1 LHSQSNSQTLAE
13 IASLGI
19 GKCLIIKSNIMFK
32 INFNESLN
40 GSKNRIVELQ
50 KVLEQIKKGFWKK
63 QIEDIQYHL
72 KNGDIEQ
79 VKELKGKLPAFTI
92 SATYSGK
99 RNKENVEKHSGLLH
113 LDYDK
118 LDNIQDIKSK
128 IISNPYTYAAFVS
141 PSGKGLKVLVKCD
154 NELVTHT
161 AAFNSLR
168 SYYDGL
174 LCVDSDKSIK
184 DILRLCFVSYDSD
197 LYLNENSKVFNYQ
210 SRPNN
215 EKNSQKDLEEVWKF
229 TSKKEEFYE
238 GNRNNFV
245 YRFGCN
251 ANRSGLNISDAI
263 NYAYSF
269 SDNEFNKDEIEQ
281 TITSA
286 YKNNANERGSFAK
299 SAKPAKLQ
307 ENSPLIPEF
316 IYDTLPLTLKEACNV
331 FNGRERDVFF
341 TSALSVI
348 SGGLHNVSGL
358 YANDKVFPNL
368 FSIIIA
374 PPASGKGVMKYS
386 KQLGDCYHDFLLNQS
401 REDFKEYKKEK
412 RVFDL
417 KVKKAK
423 TDQAIEALIE
433 PEEPKAKM
441 FFIPGDTSSSRIIK
455 HLEDNEGMGCIC
467 ETEADAL
474 TNALKQEWGGFSNII
489 RKGFQAEVISQ
500 SRKTNLEYTE
510 IKQPKFSLAL
520 TGTPNQLDLLMTSV
534 QDGLFSRCL
543 FYSFS
548 VEPIWKT
555 TYTSGLIRSNE
566 EIFEDYSAGLCDKFK
581 SNTNQKF
588 SMTKE
593 QGLKLDKT
601 FEELLRHNTALYD
614 ENITGIVYRLGLM
627 CFKIAMTLSAI
638 RFDNKEITCSN
649 DDFDTAMCLVKDVY
663 LIHGTNM
670 LNRLTKNSKRL
681 NATQRALYN
690 WIETKD
696 TFKRTEILEKAKV
709 LGIKDR
715 TLSDI
720 LKRFIDFELIEK
732 VSFGVYIRR

>member
-1 LHSQSNSQTLAE
+1 
-13 IASLGI
+13 
-19 GKCLIIKSNIMFK
+19 MFK
-32 INFNESLN
+32 C
-40 GSKNRIVELQ
+40 Q
-50 KVLEQIKKGFWKK
+50 
-63 QIEDIQYHL
+63 
-72 KNGDIEQ
+72 
-79 VKELKGKLPAFTI
+79 
-92 SATYSGK
+92 
-99 RNKENVEKHSGLLH
+99 
-113 LDYDK
+113 
-118 LDNIQDIKSK
+118 
-128 IISNPYTYAAFVS
+128 PY
-141 PSGKGLKVLVKCD
+141 
-154 NELVTHT
+154 
-161 AAFNSLR
+161 
-168 SYYDGL
+168 
-174 LCVDSDKSIK
+174 
-184 DILRLCFVSYDSD
+184 
-197 LYLNENSKVFNYQ
+197 
-210 SRPNN
+210 PNN
-215 EKNSQKDLEEVWKF
+215 EIQTQKNLDWVWDF
-229 TSKKEEFYE
+229 TSHKKQFSE
-238 GNRNNFV
+238 GRNNFV
-245 YRFGCN
+245 HLFAHN
-251 ANRSGLNISDAI
+251 ANRYGFDISETL
-263 NYAYSF
+263 NYAYKYSDSTF
-269 SDNEFNKDEIEQ
+269 SEEEIER
-281 TITSA
+281 TVKGV
-286 YKNNANERGSFAK
+286 YENNVNEKGSLAK
-299 SAKPAKLQ
+299 PAKPAKLQ

-548 VEPIWKT
+548 AEPIWKT
-555 TYTSGLIRSNE
+555 TYTPGLIRSNE

-614 ENITGIVYRLGLM
+614 ENIAGIVYRLGLM

-649 DDFDTAMCLVKDVY
+649 DDFDTAICLVKDVY
-663 LIHGTNM
+663 LIHGINM

-681 NATQRALYN
+681 NTTQSALYN

-696 TFKRTEILEKAKV
+696 TFKRAEISEEANV

-715 TLSDI
+715 ILSDI
-720 LKRFIDFELIEK
+720 LNRFISLNLIEK
-732 VSFGVYIRR
+732 VSHGVYKKK

>member
-1 LHSQSNSQTLAE
+1 MA
-13 IASLGI
+13 I
-19 GKCLIIKSNIMFK
+19 GKCLIIKSNFMLQ
-32 INFNESLN
+32 INFMDSFSGLN
-40 GSKNRIVELQ
+40 NRKVEIL
-50 KVLEQIKKGFWKK
+50 KVLNEIKTERWKKEITEIRNHINNGDSKKADYIKKT
-63 QIEDIQYHL
+63 
-72 KNGDIEQ
+72 
-79 VKELKGKLPAFTI
+79 LPAFTV
-92 SATYSGK
+92 SATF
-99 RNKENVEKHSGLLH
+99 KENRKKKNIESYSNLLH
-113 LDYDK
+113 LDYDYV
-118 LDNIQDIKSK
+118 DNVIELKAKVVSI
-128 IISNPYTYAAFVS
+128 PFTYAAFIS
-141 PSGKGLKVLVKCD
+141 PSGKGLKVLVKS
-154 NELVTHT
+154 NNNLSTHT
-161 AAFNSLR
+161 FSFNRLKEH
-168 SYYDGL
+168 YDGI
-174 LCVDSDKSIK
+174 VGVTSDNSIK
-184 DILRLCFVSYDSD
+184 DILRLCFISYDPD
-197 LYLNENSKVFNYQ
+197 LYINEDAEVFMTQ
-210 SRPNN
+210 SYPNN
-215 EKNSQKDLEEVWKF
+215 EPKSQKDLDWVWDF
-229 TSKKEEFYE
+229 TSNKKEFSD
-238 GNRNNFV
+238 GRNNFIHL
-245 YRFGCN
+245 FACN
-251 ANRSGLNISDAI
+251 ANRFDFDINETN
-263 NYAYSF
+263 NYAYQY
-269 SDNEFNKDEIEQ
+269 SDNTLPEDEIQ
-281 TITSA
+281 KTIKSA
-286 YKNNANERGSFAK
+286 YENNVNEKGSVAK
-299 SAKPAKLQ
+299 PAKPAKLHLYKSQ
-307 ENSPLIPEF
+307 ENSPLIPDE
-316 IYDTLPLTLKEACNV
+316 IYDNLPPTLKEACNV

-341 TSALSVI
+341 TSALSII
-348 SGGLHNVSGL
+348 SGGLHNISGL
-358 YANDKVFPNL
+358 YANNKVFPNL

-412 RVFDL
+412 RLFDL

-423 TDQAIEALIE
+423 TDQAIDALIE

-441 FFIPGDTSSSRIIK
+441 FFIPGDTSSSMIIK

-500 SRKTNLEYTE
+500 SRKTNLEYSE

-543 FYSFS
+543 FYSFN
-548 VEPIWKT
+548 VEPKWKT
-555 TYTSGLIRSNE
+555 TYTSGLIKSNE
-566 EIFEDYSAGLCDKFK
+566 EIFEDYSADLCDKFK

-593 QGLKLDKT
+593 QGVKLDNT

-627 CFKIAMTLSAI
+627 CFKIAMTLSAM
-638 RFDNKEITCSN
+638 RFNNTLIICSD
-649 DDFDTAMCLVKDVY
+649 DDFDTAICLVKDVY

-681 NATQRALYN
+681 NTTQTTLYN

-696 TFKRTEILEKAKV
+696 TFKRSEILEKAKV

-720 LKRFIDFELIEK
+720 LKRFTDFELIEK
-732 VSFGVYIRR
+732 VSFGVYRRR

>member
-1 LHSQSNSQTLAE
+1 MIEINFMDSFNGSNS
-13 IASLGI
+13 
-19 GKCLIIKSNIMFK
+19 
-32 INFNESLN
+32 
-40 GSKNRIVELQ
+40 RIVEIQ
-50 KVLEQIKKGFWKK
+50 KVLKEIKKESWKK
-63 QIEDIQYHL
+63 QITEIRNHIY
-72 KNGDIEQ
+72 NGDSKKADYI
-79 VKELKGKLPAFTI
+79 KKTLPAFTV
-92 SATYSGK
+92 SATY
-99 RNKENVEKHSGLLH
+99 KENRKKENIESYTNLLH

-118 LDNIQDIKSK
+118 LDNVKEVKAK
-128 IISNPYTYAAFVS
+128 IISIPNTYAAFIS
-141 PSGKGLKVLVKCD
+141 PSGNGIKVLVKSNN
-154 NELVTHT
+154 NETTHLY
-161 AAFNSLR
+161 AFNALKE
-168 SYYDGL
+168 YYDEIIGIG
-174 LCVDSDKSIK
+174 SDKSVK
-184 DILRLCFVSYDSD
+184 DVLRLCFVSSDPD
-197 LYLNENSKVFNYQ
+197 LYLNEDAEVFMTQ
-210 SRPNN
+210 SYPNN
-215 EKNSQKDLEEVWKF
+215 EPKSQKDLDWVWDF
-229 TSKKEEFYE
+229 TSNKKEFSD
-238 GNRNNFV
+238 GRNNFIHL
-245 YRFGCN
+245 FACN
-251 ANRSGLNISDAI
+251 ANRFDFDINETN
-263 NYAYSF
+263 NYAYQY
-269 SDNEFNKDEIEQ
+269 SDNTLPEDEIQ
-281 TITSA
+281 KTIKSA
-286 YKNNANERGSFAK
+286 YENNVNEKGSV
-299 SAKPAKLQ
+299 AKPAKPANMVSRIPK
-307 ENSPLIPEF
+307 EITSPYIPEY
-316 IYDTLPLTLKEACNV
+316 IYDILPPTLKEACNV
-331 FNGRERDVFF
+331 FKGRERDVFF
-341 TSALSVI
+341 TSALSII
-348 SGGLHNVSGL
+348 SGGLNNVSGL
-358 YANDKVFPNL
+358 YANNKVFPNL

-401 REDFKEYKKEK
+401 REHFKEYKKEK

-441 FFIPGDTSSSRIIK
+441 FFIPGDTSSSMIIK

-500 SRKTNLEYTE
+500 SRKTNLEYSE

-543 FYSFS
+543 FYSFN
-548 VEPIWKT
+548 VEPKWKT

-566 EIFEDYSAGLCDKFK
+566 EIFEDYSADLCDKFK

-593 QGLKLDKT
+593 QGIKLDNT

-627 CFKIAMTLSAI
+627 CFKIAMTLSAM
-638 RFDNKEITCSN
+638 RFNNTEITCSD

-670 LNRLTKNSKRL
+670 LNRLTKNPKKL
-681 NATQRALYN
+681 NTTQTTLYN
-690 WIETKD
+690 WIETKG
-696 TFKRTEILEKAKV
+696 TFKRAEILEEAKV
-709 LGIKDR
+709 LGVKDR

-720 LKRFIDFELIEK
+720 LKRFTDFELIEK
-732 VSFGVYIRR
+732 VSHGVYTKR

>member
-1 LHSQSNSQTLAE
+1 MIEINFMDSFNGSNS
-13 IASLGI
+13 
-19 GKCLIIKSNIMFK
+19 
-32 INFNESLN
+32 
-40 GSKNRIVELQ
+40 RIVEIQ
-50 KVLEQIKKGFWKK
+50 KVLKEIKIESWKK
-63 QIEDIQYHL
+63 QITEIRNHIY
-72 KNGDIEQ
+72 NGDSKKADYI
-79 VKELKGKLPAFTI
+79 KKTLPAFTV
-92 SATYSGK
+92 SATY
-99 RNKENVEKHSGLLH
+99 KENRKKENIESYTNLLH

-118 LDNIQDIKSK
+118 LDNVKEVKAK
-128 IISNPYTYAAFVS
+128 IISIPNTYAAFIS
-141 PSGKGLKVLVKCD
+141 PSGNGIKVLVKSNN
-154 NELVTHT
+154 NETTHLY
-161 AAFNSLR
+161 AFNALKE
-168 SYYDGL
+168 YYDEIIGIS
-174 LCVDSDKSIK
+174 SDKAVK
-184 DILRLCFVSYDSD
+184 DVLRLCFVSSDPD
-197 LYLNENSKVFNYQ
+197 LYLNEDAEVFETQ
-210 SRPNN
+210 SYPNN
-215 EKNSQKDLEEVWKF
+215 ETKSQKDIKWVWDF
-229 TSKKEEFYE
+229 TSNKQQFVE

-245 YRFGCN
+245 HLFANN
-251 ANRSGLNISDAI
+251 ANRYKYGISETLG
-263 NYAYSF
+263 YAYNYTDSTF
-269 SDNEFNKDEIEQ
+269 SKDEIEQ
-281 TITSA
+281 TIKSA
-286 YKNNANERGSFAK
+286 YKNNQNEKGSA
-299 SAKPAKLQ
+299 AKPAKTAIILSDIKHKIT
-307 ENSPLIPEF
+307 SPHIPEY
-316 IYDTLPLTLKEACNV
+316 IYDVLPPTLKEACTV
-331 FNGRERDVFF
+331 FKGRERDVFF
-341 TSALSVI
+341 TSALSII

-358 YANDKVFPNL
+358 YANNKVFPNL

-401 REDFKEYKKEK
+401 REELKEYKKEK

-423 TDQAIEALIE
+423 TDLDIGALIE

-441 FFIPGDTSSSRIIK
+441 FFIPGDTSSSMIIK

-500 SRKTNLEYTE
+500 SRKTNLEYSE

-543 FYSFS
+543 FYSFN
-548 VEPIWKT
+548 VEPKWKT

-566 EIFEDYSAGLCDKFK
+566 EIFEDYSADLCDKFK

-593 QGLKLDKT
+593 QGIKLDNT

-627 CFKIAMTLSAI
+627 CFKIAMTLSAM
-638 RFDNKEITCSN
+638 RFNNTEITCSD

-670 LNRLTKNSKRL
+670 LNRLTKNSKKL
-681 NATQRALYN
+681 NTTQTTLYN
-690 WIETKD
+690 WIETKG
-696 TFKRTEILEKAKV
+696 TFKRAEILEEAKV
-709 LGIKDR
+709 LGVKDR

-720 LKRFIDFELIEK
+720 LKRFTDFELIEK
-732 VSFGVYIRR
+732 VSHGVYTKR

>member
-1 LHSQSNSQTLAE
+1 M
-13 IASLGI
+13 I
-19 GKCLIIKSNIMFK
+19 K
-32 INFNESLN
+32 INFMDSFN
-40 GSKNRIVELQ
+40 GSNSRIVEIQ
-50 KVLEQIKKGFWKK
+50 KVLKEIKIESWKK
-63 QIEDIQYHL
+63 QITEIRNHIY
-72 KNGDIEQ
+72 NGDSKKADYI
-79 VKELKGKLPAFTI
+79 KKTLPAFTV
-92 SATYSGK
+92 SATY
-99 RNKENVEKHSGLLH
+99 KENRKKENIESYTNLLH

-118 LDNIQDIKSK
+118 LDNVKEVKAK
-128 IISNPYTYAAFVS
+128 IISIPNTYAAFIS
-141 PSGKGLKVLVKCD
+141 PSGNGIKVLVKSNN
-154 NELVTHT
+154 NETTHLY
-161 AAFNSLR
+161 AFNALKE
-168 SYYDGL
+168 YYDEIIGIS
-174 LCVDSDKSIK
+174 SDKAVK
-184 DILRLCFVSYDSD
+184 DVLRLCFVSSDPD
-197 LYLNENSKVFNYQ
+197 LYLNEDAEVFETQ
-210 SRPNN
+210 SYPNN
-215 EKNSQKDLEEVWKF
+215 ETKSQKDIKWVWDF
-229 TSKKEEFYE
+229 TSNKQQFVE

-245 YRFGCN
+245 HLFANN
-251 ANRSGLNISDAI
+251 ANRYRYGISETLG
-263 NYAYSF
+263 YAYNYTDSTF
-269 SDNEFNKDEIEQ
+269 SKDEIEQ
-281 TITSA
+281 TIKSA
-286 YKNNANERGSFAK
+286 YKNNQNEKGSA
-299 SAKPAKLQ
+299 AKPAKTAIILSDIQ
-307 ENSPLIPEF
+307 HKITSPHIPEY
-316 IYDTLPLTLKEACNV
+316 IYDVLPPTLKEACTV
-331 FNGRERDVFF
+331 FKGRERDVFF
-341 TSALSVI
+341 TSALSII

-358 YANDKVFPNL
+358 YANNKVFPNL

-401 REDFKEYKKEK
+401 REELKEYKKEK

-423 TDQAIEALIE
+423 TDLDIGALIE

-441 FFIPGDTSSSRIIK
+441 FFIPGDTSSSMIIK

-500 SRKTNLEYTE
+500 SRKTNLEYSE

-543 FYSFS
+543 FYSFN
-548 VEPIWKT
+548 VEPKWKT

-566 EIFEDYSAGLCDKFK
+566 EIFEDYSADLCDKFK

-593 QGLKLDKT
+593 QGIKLDNT

-627 CFKIAMTLSAI
+627 CFKIAMTLSAM
-638 RFDNKEITCSN
+638 RFNNTEITCSD

-670 LNRLTKNSKRL
+670 LNRLTKNSKKL
-681 NATQRALYN
+681 NTTQTTLYN
-690 WIETKD
+690 WIETKG
-696 TFKRTEILEKAKV
+696 TFKRAEILEEAKV
-709 LGIKDR
+709 LGVKDR

-720 LKRFIDFELIEK
+720 LKRFTDFELIEK
-732 VSFGVYIRR
+732 VSFGVYRRR